1 MGWCLCGL
9 AELHKTEVGE
19 GHGKKQRDVVPVLSA
34 AMAEQ
39 LELEPATAPAT
50 VLEFEGTGR

>member
-1 MGWCLCGL
+1 M

-19 GHGKKQRDVVPVLSA
+19 GYGKKQRDIVPVLSA

-39 LELEPATAPAT
+39 LELEPAAAPAT
-50 VLEFEGTGR
+50 VLESEGTGR